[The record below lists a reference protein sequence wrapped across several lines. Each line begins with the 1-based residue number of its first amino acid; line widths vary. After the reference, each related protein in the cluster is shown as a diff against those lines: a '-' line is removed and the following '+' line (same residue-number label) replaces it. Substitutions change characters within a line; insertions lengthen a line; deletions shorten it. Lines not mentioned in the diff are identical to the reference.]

1 MQRFANSSPSARP
14 SRLAFFVLGAVALV
28 GGLSLTLAS
37 PAAAVKPQ
45 YEAAYV
51 NGITVTIEA
60 IDLPQVAPP
69 QAQRDFYQVVYPTTV
84 PLGDFQSLDQSLG
97 IVLQPQCAPCDH
109 EGDGIDA
116 VDFHDHVLAGMPSG
130 PGGAYTPLWHVF
142 LVLPA
147 YTGVKAHD
155 DAVTTA
161 YALQL
166 PATSVAAVDALEST
180 LVDGLPVAVE
190 IDTHFYFLCAVVN
203 ANAAR

>member
-1 MQRFANSSPSARP
+1 MQRFARSSPFARP
-14 SRLAFFVLGAVALV
+14 SRLAFFVMGAVALV

-37 PAAAVKPQ
+37 RAAAAKPQ

-69 QAQRDFYQVVYPTTV
+69 QAQREFYQVVYPT
-84 PLGDFQSLDQSLG
+84 GFASLG
-97 IVLQPQCAPCDH
+97 LTPQCNPCDH

-116 VDFHDHVLAGMPSG
+116 VDFHDHVLAGMPSSG
-130 PGGAYTPLWHVF
+130 HAAYTPLWHVF
-142 LVLPA
+142 LVLPN
-147 YTGVKAHD
+147 YTGNAKHD
-155 DAVTTA
+155 AAVTSA
-161 YALQL
+161 WAAQL

-180 LVDGLPVAVE
+180 LVDGSPVAVE
-190 IDTHFYFLCAVVN
+190 IDTQFYFLCAVVN

>member
-1 MQRFANSSPSARP
+1 MQRFANSSPCARP
-14 SRLAFFVLGAVALV
+14 SRLAFFVMGAVALV
-28 GGLSLTLAS
+28 GGLSLTLVR
-37 PAAAVKPQ
+37 PAAAAKPE

-60 IDLPQVAPP
+60 IDVHQGAPL
-69 QAQRDFYQVVYPTTV
+69 QAQEDFFQVVYPT
-84 PLGDFQSLDQSLG
+84 GFESLG
-97 IVLQPQCAPCDH
+97 LTPQCNPCDH
-109 EGDGIDA
+109 EGDGIGPE
-116 VDFHDHVLAGMPSG
+116 DFHDHVLSSMPSS
-130 PGGAYTPLWHVF
+130 PGGTYTPLWHVF
-142 LVLPA
+142 LVQPN

-166 PATSVAAVDALEST
+166 PAKSEAAVLALASST
-180 LVDGLPVAVE
+180 LSDGSPVAVV

>member
-1 MQRFANSSPSARP
+1 MQRFANSSPCARP
-14 SRLAFFVLGAVALV
+14 SRLAFFVMGAVALV

-60 IDLPQVAPP
+60 IEVPQVAPL
-69 QAQRDFYQVVYPTTV
+69 QAQREFYQVVYPT
-84 PLGDFQSLDQSLG
+84 GFASLG
-97 IVLQPQCAPCDH
+97 LTPQCNPCDH

-116 VDFHDHVLAGMPSG
+116 VDFHDHVLAGMPSS
-130 PGGAYTPLWHVF
+130 PGHGAFTPLWHVF

-147 YTGVKAHD
+147 YIGTPAAAAHD
-155 DAVTTA
+155 AAVTKA
-161 YALQL
+161 YAAHL
-166 PATSVAAVDALEST
+166 PAKSVAAVNALENST
-180 LVDGLPVAVE
+180 LADGSPVAVE